1 MKVHLYLLCNQTD
14 ALVASHLE
22 PEAFGNYMAVG
33 TRKNNYGHVMFLTV
47 DPSVQESNPAA
58 AAAIRDCVPHS
69 DGTPRKSKYASIYR
83 ALEGIPLSALG
94 NLHLSTRDGRVLSLA
109 PATYA
114 GDTGKGP
121 YLYQELSPVGPMI
134 ASNYGPAKFAQSITN
149 EAVRVYLPRV
159 LFADMQCE
167 READGRLAGYLPYGN
182 PGHIVDC
189 LNEVA
194 AKPNK
199 GAKTVNRNP
208 DLNGFYRSVGQ
219 GFFLGDSTG
228 LKFYPY
234 PSKDE
239 MDDRHHIWYHS
250 ACM

>member
-47 DPSVQESNPAA
+47 DPSVQASNPAA

-121 YLYQELSPVGPMI
+121 YLYQELSPVGPMM
-134 ASNYGPAKFAQSITN
+134 AVITA
-149 EAVRVYLPRV
+149 EARIQPTKL
-159 LFADMQCE
+159 
-167 READGRLAGYLPYGN
+167 
-182 PGHIVDC
+182 
-189 LNEVA
+189 
-194 AKPNK
+194 
-199 GAKTVNRNP
+199 
-208 DLNGFYRSVGQ
+208 SQ
-219 GFFLGDSTG
+219 GMP
-228 LKFYPY
+228 K
-234 PSKDE
+234 
-239 MDDRHHIWYHS
+239 
-250 ACM
+250 